1 MTGLPPLQHV
11 LVAIGLVL
19 VVLATLGWML
29 ARRQEATPNDEEMAD
44 LKRFVQEDFARHVA
58 REMANGLSGSE
69 GDRETASSRSLA
81 RDSAWRALFLLQLEL
96 HNELYRLSKRT
107 ALRVY
112 AAYIDDAVRRQLGR
126 RLLYLLVMGG
136 SCAEVLA

>member
-29 ARRQEATPNDEEMAD
+29 ARRQEAAPNDEEMAD
-44 LKRFVQEDFARHVA
+44 LKRFVQEDFARHV
-58 REMANGLSGSE
+58 GGC
-69 GDRETASSRSLA
+69 
-81 RDSAWRALFLLQLEL
+81 LQLEL